1 MLVQDFIP
9 WQGKLTELTLYDG
22 ESTTVQIL
30 HVDSKRNELVV
41 DILDSNR
48 PYPGTDHR
56 AFAIPIGDIVSVYPA
71 PASVHPRRPLSPP
84 DPCHTRQPFSLLRF
98 VAFTF
103 LFLTFIP
110 GGFFL
115 FLLLAD
121 EPFGFQLASLV
132 IDTAAVALF
141 TFSSNKGLQPYQLFC
156 PVVRRQLP
164 RLLRR
169 HAGFLA
175 ALFILQTAAF
185 ELRPALPAF
194 WVTAIVRSESPFVIV
209 LTMLCASLAF
219 AQILSNRSLLG
230 QAHLELAP
238 PAPAG

>member
-30 HVDSKRNELVV
+30 YVDSKRNELVV

-48 PYPGTDHR
+48 PYPDTDHQ
-56 AFAIPIGDIVSVYPA
+56 AFAIPIGGIVSVYPA
-71 PASVHPRRPLSPP
+71 HASFHPRRPLPPP
-84 DPCHTRQPFSLLRF
+84 DPCRIRQPFSLLRF
-98 VAFTF
+98 VVLTL
-103 LFLTFIP
+103 LFLTFVP

-115 FLLLAD
+115 LPMLAD
-121 EPFGFQLASLV
+121 EPYGIQLASLV
-132 IDTAAVALF
+132 IDTAAVALY
-141 TFSSNKGLQPYQLFC
+141 TFSGNQRLQPYQFFC
-156 PVVRRQLP
+156 PVVRLQLP

-185 ELRPALPAF
+185 QLRPQLPAY

-209 LTMLCASLAF
+209 LTILCASLAF

-230 QAHLELAP
+230 HAHLELTP